1 MRRRRKEAPGEALP
15 EPLADQAAD
24 PASDPAPDP
33 GEPGPRDVAEVDL
46 SDGGYA
52 DLGSLLISP
61 PEGMDLQLQVD
72 EASGEVLAVL
82 LANEEGAVELRA
94 FAAARN
100 SDLWSDA
107 RREIA
112 ADAARRG
119 GTATEQE
126 GPLGPELAVMIPVT
140 TPDGQSA
147 VQPSRVLGHNG
158 PRWFLRAT
166 VLGRPAVEP
175 DSAGPWEDAIR
186 AVVVR
191 RGAQAMPPGEPL
203 PLQLPPDAERV

>member
-1 MRRRRKEAPGEALP
+1 VRRRRKAETEESAPLEEVPSAGP
-15 EPLADQAAD
+15 GPHDAAD
-24 PASDPAPDP
+24 VGLEEGA
-33 GEPGPRDVAEVDL
+33 
-46 SDGGYA
+46 YA

-61 PEGMDLQLQVD
+61 PEGMELQLQVD
-72 EASGEVLAVL
+72 ETSGEVLAVL
-82 LANEEGAVELRA
+82 LANEEGAVEVRA

-100 SDLWSDA
+100 GDLWSDA

-126 GPLGPELAVMIPVT
+126 GPFGPELSVVVPVT

-147 VQPSRVLGHNG
+147 VQPSRVIGHNG

-175 DSAGPWEDAIR
+175 ETFGPWEDAIR
-186 AVVVR
+186 GIVVR
-191 RGAQAMPPGEPL
+191 RGSEAMPPGEAL
-203 PLQLPPDAERV
+203 PLQLPPDAQRG

>member
-1 MRRRRKEAPGEALP
+1 MRRRRKAGP
-15 EPLADQAAD
+15 EE
-24 PASDPAPDP
+24 PAPVED
-33 GEPGPRDVAEVDL
+33 EQTASPGPHDIADVQVEEG
-46 SDGGYA
+46 SYA

-61 PEGMDLQLQVD
+61 PDGLDLQLQVD
-72 EASGEVLAVL
+72 EASGQVLAVL

-100 SDLWSDA
+100 GDLWSDA

-126 GPLGPELAVMIPVT
+126 GPFGPELAVAVPVT
-140 TPDGQSA
+140 TPSGEAA
-147 VQPSRVLGHNG
+147 VQPSRVIGHNG

-166 VLGRPAVEP
+166 VLGKPAIEP
-175 DSAGPWEDAIR
+175 EAAGPWEEAIR
-186 AVVVR
+186 GVVVR
-191 RGAQAMPPGEPL
+191 RGSEAMPPGEAL
-203 PLQLPPDAERV
+203 PLQLPPEAQRT

>member
-1 MRRRRKEAPGEALP
+1 MRRRRKQEQATEESPAGTPTSQAEETSAATGAGPHDIGE
-15 EPLADQAAD
+15 
-24 PASDPAPDP
+24 
-33 GEPGPRDVAEVDL
+33 VEVE
-46 SDGGYA
+46 SGSYA

-72 EASGEVLAVL
+72 ESSGEVLAVL

-100 SDLWSDA
+100 GDLWSDA

-119 GTATEQE
+119 GTATEQD
-126 GPLGPELAVMIPVT
+126 GPFGTELAVVIPVT

-147 VQPSRVLGHNG
+147 VQPSRVIGLNG

-166 VLGRPAVEP
+166 VLGRPVVESEAAP
-175 DSAGPWEDAIR
+175 PWEDAIR
-186 AVVVR
+186 GIVVR
-191 RGAQAMPPGEPL
+191 RGSEAMPPGEAL
-203 PLQLPPDAERV
+203 PLRLPPEAL

>member
-1 MRRRRKEAPGEALP
+1 VRRRRKAQP
-15 EPLADQAAD
+15 EE
-24 PASDPAPDP
+24 PDP
-33 GEPGPRDVAEVDL
+33 FEEEQPLGPGPHDAGEVAVEE
-46 SDGGYA
+46 GTYA
-52 DLGSLLISP
+52 DLGSLLIRP
-61 PEGMDLQLQVD
+61 PDGMDLQLQVD
-72 EASGEVLAVL
+72 EASGQVLAVL
-82 LANEEGAVELRA
+82 LANQEGAVELRA

-119 GTATEQE
+119 GTATEQV
-126 GPLGPELAVMIPVT
+126 GPFGPELAVVVPVT

-147 VQPSRVLGHNG
+147 VQPSRVIGHNG

-175 DSAGPWEDAIR
+175 EAAGPWEDAIR
-186 AVVVR
+186 GVVVR
-191 RGAQAMPPGEPL
+191 RGPEAMPPGEAL
-203 PLQLPPDAERV
+203 PLQLPPDAERA

>member
-1 MRRRRKEAPGEALP
+1 VRRRRRGGSDEPVEGEETAQ
-15 EPLADQAAD
+15 ER
-24 PASDPAPDP
+24 PDP
-33 GEPGPRDVAEVDL
+33 PGSGPHDAEEVDV
-46 SDGGYA
+46 DAGAYA

-100 SDLWSDA
+100 GDLWGDA

-119 GTATEQE
+119 GTATEQQ
-126 GPLGPELAVMIPVT
+126 GPFGPELAVVIPVT

-147 VQPSRVLGHNG
+147 VQPSRVIGHNG

-175 DSAGPWEDAIR
+175 ESAGPWEEAIR
-186 AVVVR
+186 SVVVR
-191 RGAQAMPPGEPL
+191 RGAMAMPPGEAL
-203 PLQLPPDAERV
+203 PLQLPPDAERI

>member
-1 MRRRRKEAPGEALP
+1 MRRRAKAEPEELEPVEEA
-15 EPLADQAAD
+15 QA
-24 PASDPAPDP
+24 SS
-33 GEPGPRDVAEVDL
+33 PGPHDIAEVQAE
-46 SDGGYA
+46 DGAYA

-72 EASGEVLAVL
+72 EASGQVLAVL

-100 SDLWSDA
+100 ADLWSDA

-126 GPLGPELAVMIPVT
+126 GPFGPELVVMVPVT
-140 TPDGQSA
+140 TPDGEAA
-147 VQPSRVLGHNG
+147 VQPSRVIGHNG

-175 DSAGPWEDAIR
+175 EAAGPWEDAIR
-186 AVVVR
+186 RVVVR
-191 RGAQAMPPGEPL
+191 RGSEAMPPGEAL
-203 PLQLPPDAERV
+203 PLQLPPEAQRT